1 MNLGSMTDDR
11 AKRDKP
17 APTVSAKAQVEQQ
30 ARLER
35 EAAAL
40 RENLRRRK
48 EQARARASRPTEHM
62 PE

>member
-1 MNLGSMTDDR
+1 MNLGGMTDHR

-17 APTVSAKAQVEQQ
+17 APTVSAKALVEQQ